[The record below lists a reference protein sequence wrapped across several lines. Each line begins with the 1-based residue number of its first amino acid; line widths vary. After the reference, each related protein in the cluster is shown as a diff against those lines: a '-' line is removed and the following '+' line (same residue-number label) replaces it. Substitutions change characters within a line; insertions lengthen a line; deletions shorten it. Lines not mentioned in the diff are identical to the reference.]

1 MRGLLD
7 TLLLHSAVLVPTF
20 LFLIKGALFLGC
32 LLDFRIGNGWNS
44 MSVGRHIF
52 LLIECVQHDLAI
64 VDLPLFHLLLSDS
77 RTMFVVIEVGLF
89 DWHIDACMD
98 EVETLVERG
107 LQLFVVPFDTI
118 YAVVVTFC

>member
-1 MRGLLD
+1 
-7 TLLLHSAVLVPTF
+7 
-20 LFLIKGALFLGC
+20 
-32 LLDFRIGNGWNS
+32 